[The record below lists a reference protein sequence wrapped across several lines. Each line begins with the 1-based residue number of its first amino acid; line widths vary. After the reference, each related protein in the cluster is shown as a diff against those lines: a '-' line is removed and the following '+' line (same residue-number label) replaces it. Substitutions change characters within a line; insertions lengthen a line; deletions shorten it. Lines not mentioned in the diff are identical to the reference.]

1 MLPRIRTTATALIAA
16 VTLAATAAAPVQAG
30 QRERDFLKG
39 VAATVIIGTVL
50 QNSQRAQAQQPQYYQ
65 EPRHS
70 QQPRYYQEPR
80 HYQQPRHQQQ
90 YYAPPREPTYFVQ
103 PSRPSLS
110 STAASQ
116 AFKSYS
122 PSERRAIQRQLA
134 RQGYYT
140 GGIDGVFGPGT
151 FRAVASYAADRG
163 LAGRIDSASGA
174 YTVYDSLI
182 Y

>member
-1 MLPRIRTTATALIAA
+1 MLPSTLPRLRT
-16 VTLAATAAAPVQAG
+16 AATAAVAALSLVAATAAPVQAG

-39 VAATVIIGTVL
+39 VAATVIVGTVL
-50 QNSQRAQAQQPQYYQ
+50 NNLNNRAQAQ
-65 EPRHS
+65 PR
-70 QQPRYYQEPR
+70 
-80 HYQQPRHQQQ
+80 
-90 YYAPPREPTYFVQ
+90 YYAPPRAQPQPQYYAPHRPHQ
-103 PSRPSLS
+103 PSYFAQPTRPALS
-110 STAASQ
+110 TSAAAQ

-122 PSERRAIQRQLA
+122 PTERRAIQRQLA
-134 RQGYYT
+134 RQGYYN
-140 GGIDGVFGPGT
+140 GGIDGVFGPAT

>member
-1 MLPRIRTTATALIAA
+1 MLPKIRTATTATTAAIAA
-16 VTLAATAAAPVQAG
+16 IALAATVAAPVQAG

-39 VAATVIIGTVL
+39 VAATVIVGTVINGL
-50 QNSQRAQAQQPQYYQ
+50 NTQRAQA
-65 EPRHS
+65 
-70 QQPRYYQEPR
+70 QPRYYQEPR
-80 HYQQPRHQQQ
+80 HYQQPRQHQQPQ
-90 YYAPPREPTYFVQ
+90 YYTPGPREPAYFAQ
-103 PSRPSLS
+103 PVRPSLS
-110 STAASQ
+110 TTAAAQ

-134 RQGYYT
+134 RAGYYN

-151 FRAVASYAADRG
+151 YRAVAAYAADRG
-163 LAGRIDSASGA
+163 LQGRIDSASGA

>member
-1 MLPRIRTTATALIAA
+1 MLPSIRTATTAAIAA
-16 VTLAATAAAPVQAG
+16 IALAATVAAPVQAG

-39 VAATVIIGTVL
+39 VAATVIVGTVINNL
-50 QNSQRAQAQQPQYYQ
+50 NAQRAQAQPRYFQQPRQHQQQPQYYT
-65 EPRHS
+65 PG
-70 QQPRYYQEPR
+70 
-80 HYQQPRHQQQ
+80 
-90 YYAPPREPTYFVQ
+90 PREPAYFAQ

-110 STAASQ
+110 STAAAQ

-122 PSERRAIQRQLA
+122 PSERRAIQRRLA
-134 RQGYYT
+134 RAGYYT

-151 FRAVASYAADRG
+151 FRAVAAYAADRG
-163 LAGRIDSASGA
+163 LQGRIDTASGA

>member
-1 MLPRIRTTATALIAA
+1 MLPYLRTATTAAIAA
-16 VTLAATAAAPVQAG
+16 LALAATAAAPVQAG

-50 QNSQRAQAQQPQYYQ
+50 QNSQRAQAQPQYYQ
-65 EPRHS
+65 EPRHA
-70 QQPRYYQEPR
+70 QQPRYYQQPR
-80 HYQQPRHQQQ
+80 QHHQQPQ
-90 YYAPPREPTYFVQ
+90 YYTPGPREPAYFAQ

-122 PSERRAIQRQLA
+122 SSERRAIQRQLA
-134 RQGYYT
+134 RQGYYN
-140 GGIDGVFGPGT
+140 GGIDGAFGPAT
-151 FRAVASYAADRG
+151 FRAVAAYAADRG
-163 LAGRIDSASGA
+163 LAGRIDTASGA